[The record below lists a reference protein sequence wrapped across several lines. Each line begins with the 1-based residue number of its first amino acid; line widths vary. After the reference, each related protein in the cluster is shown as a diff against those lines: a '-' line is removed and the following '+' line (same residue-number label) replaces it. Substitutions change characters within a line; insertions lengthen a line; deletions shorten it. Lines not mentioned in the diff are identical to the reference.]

1 MSTPRQRV
9 RPSNSPMHNA
19 KAQAHREASLNA
31 LTGNTPRSPAST
43 TTMADSPVALGDMV
57 NVPGDMYGTVKFVG
71 PVRGKQGKFIGVEL
85 ASQFAARGKN
95 DDDVDGIR
103 YFDTDIPG
111 AGIFLP
117 VHRAEKRPSPARP
130 RPAHPGTPT
139 TPSHYRLDSYT
150 PPTAAMPKFSQSMG
164 PGARPPSPL
173 SKLKSRRPSLPRP
186 ESPFRKQPNLVPTPA
201 RNFSMSQRSA
211 VPPRFTSS
219 PAPPLTAT
227 PRAASRSAAPSRPYS
242 RTGSRAGTRTE
253 TQRPSTSSAASIA
266 RRSPSRQVAVD
277 QEGEVQK
284 LLAQLEEKDRQLQ
297 EQAGSLAEMEA
308 SLKEIQE
315 LIPADG
321 SERDAGGS
329 SDVYEL
335 RQAVHDRDDK
345 IQSLIDEFDAHRADF
360 RSTID
365 TLELA
370 SAETERVY
378 EAKIADLLAEIHELR
393 ELGHSREDVENVARQ
408 LKGLEELVAEL
419 EEGLEDARRGEAEAR
434 GEVEFLR
441 GEVERGRSE
450 LRREREKAAKALQGA
465 KEAEGQ
471 TSKDKDVELK
481 DDEIRGLKAI
491 IHSLSSGPDAS
502 PMARQ
507 SPASGRFADPEELKR
522 TQATVQQLEREKSE
536 LQGLID
542 RKAFREEELERA
554 VEQLRRAAEQ
564 ERDSIMNDEAAAEEM
579 PRQHLSKSPEAT
591 RSPTRYRS
599 PRKDE
604 QRVWCE
610 VCDTPGHDIM
620 TCPNVEGANGNGVH
634 DGPGSQAEHNEL
646 EEELSNHMR
655 HLNVS
660 APTKD
665 KYNDKLEA
673 PAPLSLRKTLSNNSN
688 NGTEK
693 SKETHD
699 APAVET
705 DADKWCALCERDGHL
720 AFDCP
725 DEQY

>member
-9 RPSNSPMHNA
+9 RPSNSPMHTTDA
-19 KAQAHREASLNA
+19 QRKAREASLNA
-31 LTGNTPRSPAST
+31 LTGNAPRSPGPTSN
-43 TTMADSPVALGDMV
+43 MADSSVALGDMV

-85 ASQFAARGKN
+85 ASEFAARGKN
-95 DDDVDGIR
+95 DGDVDGIR
-103 YFDTDIPG
+103 YFDTDMPG

-117 VHRAEKRPSPARP
+117 VHRAEKRQSPSRP
-130 RPAHPGTPT
+130 RPPYPGTPT

-150 PPTAAMPKFSQSMG
+150 PPTAAMPNFSQSMG

-219 PAPPLTAT
+219 PAPPLLTT

-242 RTGSRAGTRTE
+242 RTGSRVGNRGDS
-253 TQRPSTSSAASIA
+253 QRPSTSSAASIA

-277 QEGEVQK
+277 QDGEIQR
-284 LLAQLEEKDRQLQ
+284 LLAQIEEKDRQLQ
-297 EQAGSLAEMEA
+297 EQAGSLVEMEA
-308 SLKEIQE
+308 SLKEIQD

-321 SERDAGGS
+321 LDADES

-335 RQAVHDRDDK
+335 RQAIHDRDDK

-450 LRREREKAAKALQGA
+450 LRREREKAARALQGA
-465 KEAEGQ
+465 KDAEGQ
-471 TSKDKDVELK
+471 NPRDKDVELK

-491 IHSLSSGPDAS
+491 IHSLSSGPEAS

-507 SPASGRFADPEELKR
+507 SPAPGRFADPEELKN

-554 VEQLRRAAEQ
+554 VDQLRRAAEQ
-564 ERDSIMNDEAAAEEM
+564 ERDSIINTEAAAEEV
-579 PRQHLSKSPEAT
+579 PRHHLSRSPENV

-604 QRVWCE
+604 QRLWCDS
-610 VCDTPGHDIM
+610 CDSPGHDTR
-620 TCPNVEGANGNGVH
+620 TCPDAEGVDNHESNGGHEGQPKH
-634 DGPGSQAEHNEL
+634 DEPEPEH
-646 EEELSNHMR
+646 ELSQSMQG
-655 HLNVS
+655 LNVS
-660 APTKD
+660 APSRD
-665 KYNDKLEA
+665 RYNDKLEA

-688 NGTEK
+688 NNVAENTK
-693 SKETHD
+693 DSKDTSEMD
-699 APAVET
+699 N
-705 DADKWCALCERDGHL
+705 DKWCALCEKDGHL

>member
-1 MSTPRQRV
+1 
-9 RPSNSPMHNA
+9 MHSS

-43 TTMADSPVALGDMV
+43 ATMAEAPVALGDLV
-57 NVPGDMYGTVKFVG
+57 NVPGDMYGTVRFVG

-85 ASQFAARGKN
+85 ASEFAARGKN
-95 DDDVDGIR
+95 DGDVDGIR

-117 VHRAEKRPSPARP
+117 VHRAEKRQSPARP

-186 ESPFRKQPNLVPTPA
+186 ESPFRKQPNLAPTPA

-219 PAPPLTAT
+219 PAPPLTTT

-242 RTGSRAGTRTE
+242 RTGSRAGTRTD

-266 RRSPSRQVAVD
+266 RRSPSRQIVVD

-321 SERDAGGS
+321 NDRDAEGS
-329 SDVYEL
+329 SDIFEL

-378 EAKIADLLAEIHELR
+378 EAKIADLLAEIQELR

-408 LKGLEELVAEL
+408 LKGLEE
-419 EEGLEDARRGEAEAR
+419 
-434 GEVEFLR
+434 
-441 GEVERGRSE
+441 
-450 LRREREKAAKALQGA
+450 
-465 KEAEGQ
+465 
-471 TSKDKDVELK
+471 
-481 DDEIRGLKAI
+481 
-491 IHSLSSGPDAS
+491 
-502 PMARQ
+502 
-507 SPASGRFADPEELKR
+507 
-522 TQATVQQLEREKSE
+522 
-536 LQGLID
+536 
-542 RKAFREEELERA
+542 
-554 VEQLRRAAEQ
+554 
-564 ERDSIMNDEAAAEEM
+564 
-579 PRQHLSKSPEAT
+579 
-591 RSPTRYRS
+591 
-599 PRKDE
+599 
-604 QRVWCE
+604 
-610 VCDTPGHDIM
+610 
-620 TCPNVEGANGNGVH
+620 
-634 DGPGSQAEHNEL
+634 
-646 EEELSNHMR
+646 
-655 HLNVS
+655 
-660 APTKD
+660 
-665 KYNDKLEA
+665 
-673 PAPLSLRKTLSNNSN
+673 
-688 NGTEK
+688 
-693 SKETHD
+693 
-699 APAVET
+699 
-705 DADKWCALCERDGHL
+705 
-720 AFDCP
+720 
-725 DEQY
+725 

>member
-1 MSTPRQRV
+1 MED
-9 RPSNSPMHNA
+9 PS
-19 KAQAHREASLNA
+19 
-31 LTGNTPRSPAST
+31 
-43 TTMADSPVALGDMV
+43 VALGDMV

-71 PVRGKQGKFIGVEL
+71 SVRGKQGKFIGVEL
-85 ASQFAARGKN
+85 ASEFAARGKN
-95 DDDVDGIR
+95 DGDVDGTR

-117 VHRAEKRPSPARP
+117 VHRAEKRPSPVRSRSAY
-130 RPAHPGTPT
+130 PGTPT
-139 TPSHYRLDSYT
+139 TPSQYRLDSYT
-150 PPTAAMPKFSQSMG
+150 PPMAAMPKFSQSMG

-219 PAPPLTAT
+219 PAPPISTT

-242 RTGSRAGTRTE
+242 RTGSRVGNRAE

-266 RRSPSRQVAVD
+266 RRSPSRQVNVD
-277 QEGEVQK
+277 QDGEIQR
-284 LLAQLEEKDRQLQ
+284 LMAQLEEKDRQLQ
-297 EQAGSLAEMEA
+297 EQAGSLVEMES

-321 SERDAGGS
+321 SDAEGS
-329 SDVYEL
+329 SDVFEL
-335 RQAVHDRDDK
+335 RQAVHDREDK

-378 EAKIADLLAEIHELR
+378 EAKIADLLAEIQELR
-393 ELGHSREDVENVARQ
+393 ELSHSREDVENVARQ

-471 TSKDKDVELK
+471 TSRDKDVELK

-491 IHSLSSGPDAS
+491 IHSLSSGPEAS

-507 SPASGRFADPEELKR
+507 SSASARFADPEELKK
-522 TQATVQQLEREKSE
+522 TQATVQQLERERSE

-564 ERDSIMNDEAAAEEM
+564 ERKSIMNTEAAAEEM
-579 PRQHLSKSPEAT
+579 PRQRLSRSPEAT

-604 QRVWCE
+604 QRAWCE
-610 VCDTPGHDIM
+610 VCETSGHDSLN
-620 TCPNVEGANGNGVH
+620 CPNIEDTNGHEMNDSH
-634 DGPGSQAEHNEL
+634 ERQAEHDEPEDEL
-646 EEELSNHMR
+646 YSQMR
-655 HLNVS
+655 SLNVS
-660 APTKD
+660 APNKD

-673 PAPLSLRKTLSNNSN
+673 PAPLSLRKTLSNTSN
-688 NGTEK
+688 NGAEK
-693 SKETHD
+693 SKETQV
-699 APAVET
+699 APAAES
-705 DADKWCALCERDGHL
+705 DADKWCALCEKDGHL

>member
-1 MSTPRQRV
+1 
-9 RPSNSPMHNA
+9 
-19 KAQAHREASLNA
+19 
-31 LTGNTPRSPAST
+31 
-43 TTMADSPVALGDMV
+43 MAESSVALGDLV

-71 PVRGKQGKFIGVEL
+71 SVRGKQGKFIGVEL
-85 ASQFAARGKN
+85 AREFAARGKN
-95 DDDVDGIR
+95 DGDVDGIR

-117 VHRAEKRPSPARP
+117 VHRAEKRQSPARS
-130 RPAHPGTPT
+130 RPAYPGTPT
-139 TPSHYRLDSYT
+139 TPSQYRLDSYT
-150 PPTAAMPKFSQSMG
+150 PPVAAMPNFSQSMG

-219 PAPPLTAT
+219 PAPPLSLT

-242 RTGSRAGTRTE
+242 RTGSRVGNRTE

-266 RRSPSRQVAVD
+266 RRSPSRQVNVD
-277 QEGEVQK
+277 QDGEIQR
-284 LLAQLEEKDRQLQ
+284 LMAQLEEKDRQLQ
-297 EQAGSLAEMEA
+297 EQAGSLVEMES

-321 SERDAGGS
+321 DNGEGD

-335 RQAVHDRDDK
+335 RQAVHDREDK

-378 EAKIADLLAEIHELR
+378 EAKIADLLAEIQELR

-471 TSKDKDVELK
+471 TSRNKDVELK

-491 IHSLSSGPDAS
+491 IHSLSSGPEAS

-507 SPASGRFADPEELKR
+507 SSTSGRFADPEELKK

-554 VEQLRRAAEQ
+554 VDQLRRATEQ
-564 ERDSIMNDEAAAEEM
+564 ERDSIMNTEAAAEEM
-579 PRQHLSKSPEAT
+579 PRQHPSRSPEAT

-599 PRKDE
+599 SRKDE
-604 QRVWCE
+604 QRAWCE
-610 VCDTPGHDIM
+610 VCESSGHDSLS
-620 TCPNVEGANGNGVH
+620 CPETQDTNGH
-634 DGPGSQAEHNEL
+634 ERHSEHNES
-646 EEELSNHMR
+646 EDELSKHMR
-655 HLNVS
+655 NINVT
-660 APTKD
+660 APSKD
-665 KYNDKLEA
+665 RYNDKLEA
-673 PAPLSLRKTLSNNSN
+673 PAPLSLRKTLSNTSH
-688 NGTEK
+688 NGAEK
-693 SKETHD
+693 SREVQD
-699 APAVET
+699 VPAAET
-705 DADKWCALCERDGHL
+705 DADKWCALCEKDGHL

>member
-1 MSTPRQRV
+1 
-9 RPSNSPMHNA
+9 
-19 KAQAHREASLNA
+19 
-31 LTGNTPRSPAST
+31 
-43 TTMADSPVALGDMV
+43 MADSSVALGDMV
-57 NVPGDMYGTVKFVG
+57 NVPGDMYGIVKFVG

-85 ASQFAARGKN
+85 ASEFAARGKN
-95 DDDVDGIR
+95 DGDVDGIR

-117 VHRAEKRPSPARP
+117 VHRAEKRQSPARP

-139 TPSHYRLDSYT
+139 TPSQYRLDSYT

-211 VPPRFTSS
+211 VAPRFTSS
-219 PAPPLTAT
+219 PAPPLST

-266 RRSPSRQVAVD
+266 RRSPSRQVTVD
-277 QEGEVQK
+277 QDGEVQR

-297 EQAGSLAEMEA
+297 EQAGSLAEMEN

-321 SERDAGGS
+321 NGHDAEGS
-329 SDVYEL
+329 SDVFEL

-378 EAKIADLLAEIHELR
+378 ESKIADLLAEIQELR

-450 LRREREKAAKALQGA
+450 LRRERGKAAKALQGA

-471 TSKDKDVELK
+471 TSRDKDVELK

-491 IHSLSSGPDAS
+491 IHSLSSGPEAS

-507 SPASGRFADPEELKR
+507 SPASGRFADPDELKR

-554 VEQLRRAAEQ
+554 VEQLRQAAEQ
-564 ERDSIMNDEAAAEEM
+564 ERNSIMNTEVAAEEM
-579 PRQHLSKSPEAT
+579 PRQHLTRSPEAT

-599 PRKDE
+599 PRKDG
-604 QRVWCE
+604 QRTWCE
-610 VCDTPGHDIM
+610 VCDTPGHDIL
-620 TCPNVEGANGNGVH
+620 TCPNVEGANGNGEH
-634 DGPGSQAEHNEL
+634 DGPERQAVHDEL
-646 EEELSNHMR
+646 EDELSSHMQ

-665 KYNDKLEA
+665 KFSDKLEA

-699 APAVET
+699 APAAET
-705 DADKWCALCERDGHL
+705 DADKWCALCEKDGHL

>member
-9 RPSNSPMHNA
+9 RPSNSPMHTNE
-19 KAQAHREASLNA
+19 AHRKASLAA
-31 LTGNTPRSPAST
+31 LTGSTPRSPAHSS
-43 TTMADSPVALGDMV
+43 TMADSSIALGDTV

-85 ASQFAARGKN
+85 AGEFAARGKN
-95 DDDVDGIR
+95 DGDVDGIR

-117 VHRAEKRPSPARP
+117 VHRAEKRQSPARP

-139 TPSHYRLDSYT
+139 TPSQYRLDSYT
-150 PPTAAMPKFSQSMG
+150 PPAAAMPKFSQSMG

-219 PAPPLTAT
+219 PAPPLSTT

-242 RTGSRAGTRTE
+242 RTGSRVGHRSE

-266 RRSPSRQVAVD
+266 RRSPSRQVTVD
-277 QEGEVQK
+277 QDGEIQR

-297 EQAGSLAEMEA
+297 EQAASLTDMET

-321 SERDAGGS
+321 NEDSA
-329 SDVYEL
+329 DVYEL
-335 RQAVHDRDDK
+335 RQAVHDREDK

-378 EAKIADLLAEIHELR
+378 EAKIADLLAEIQELR

-471 TSKDKDVELK
+471 TSRDKDVELK

-491 IHSLSSGPDAS
+491 IHSLSSGPEAS

-507 SPASGRFADPEELKR
+507 SPASGRFADPEELKK

-564 ERDSIMNDEAAAEEM
+564 ERNSIMNTEAAAEEM
-579 PRQHLSKSPEAT
+579 PRQHLSRSPEAV

-599 PRKDE
+599 PQKDE
-604 QRVWCE
+604 QRAWCE
-610 VCDTPGHDIM
+610 VCDTPGHDIL
-620 TCPNVEGANGNGVH
+620 TCPNVEGANGHKTSNGH
-634 DGPGSQAEHNEL
+634 EHEV
-646 EEELSNHMR
+646 EHTEPEDELSSHMR
-655 HLNVS
+655 NLNVS
-660 APTKD
+660 SSTKD
-665 KYNDKLEA
+665 RYNDKLDA
-673 PAPLSLRKTLSNNSN
+673 PAPLSLRKSSSNNSN
-688 NGTEK
+688 NAEK
-693 SKETHD
+693 SKENHD
-699 APAVET
+699 APAAET
-705 DADKWCALCERDGHL
+705 DADKWCALCEKDGHL

>member
-1 MSTPRQRV
+1 
-9 RPSNSPMHNA
+9 
-19 KAQAHREASLNA
+19 
-31 LTGNTPRSPAST
+31 
-43 TTMADSPVALGDMV
+43 MADSSVALGDMV

-71 PVRGKQGKFIGVEL
+71 SVRGKQGNFIGVEL
-85 ASQFAARGKN
+85 AREFAARGKN
-95 DDDVDGIR
+95 DGDVDGIR

-117 VHRAEKRPSPARP
+117 IHRAEKRQSPVRS
-130 RPAHPGTPT
+130 RPAYPGTPT
-139 TPSHYRLDSYT
+139 TPSQYRMETYT
-150 PPTAAMPKFSQSMG
+150 PPIAAMPKFSQSMG

-211 VPPRFTSS
+211 VPPRFASS
-219 PAPPLTAT
+219 PAPPLSTT
-227 PRAASRSAAPSRPYS
+227 PRAASRSAAPSGPYS
-242 RTGSRAGTRTE
+242 RTGSRVGNRSE

-266 RRSPSRQVAVD
+266 RRSPSRQVNVD
-277 QEGEVQK
+277 QDGEIQR
-284 LLAQLEEKDRQLQ
+284 LMAQLEEKDRQLQ
-297 EQAGSLAEMEA
+297 EQAGSLVEMES

-321 SERDAGGS
+321 DDAEGNP
-329 SDVYEL
+329 DVFEL
-335 RQAVHDRDDK
+335 RQAVHDREDK

-378 EAKIADLLAEIHELR
+378 EAKIADLLAEIQELR
-393 ELGHSREDVENVARQ
+393 ELSHSREDVENVARQ

-471 TSKDKDVELK
+471 TSRDKDVELK

-491 IHSLSSGPDAS
+491 IHSLSSGPESS

-507 SPASGRFADPEELKR
+507 SSTSGRFADPEELKK

-554 VEQLRRAAEQ
+554 VDQLRHAAVQ
-564 ERDSIMNDEAAAEEM
+564 ERESIMNTEATNEEM
-579 PRQHLSKSPEAT
+579 PRQHLSRSPEAT

-599 PRKDE
+599 PQKDE
-604 QRVWCE
+604 QRAWCE
-610 VCDTPGHDIM
+610 VCEISGHDIS
-620 TCPNVEGANGNGVH
+620 TCPNAQDTNGH
-634 DGPGSQAEHNEL
+634 EYQSEHHES
-646 EEELSNHMR
+646 EDELSSHMR
-655 HLNVS
+655 SLNVS
-660 APTKD
+660 APSQE

-673 PAPLSLRKTLSNNSN
+673 PAPLSLRKTSSNISN
-688 NGTEK
+688 NGAEK
-693 SKETHD
+693 SREIQE
-699 APAVET
+699 APAAET
-705 DADKWCALCERDGHL
+705 DADKWCALCEKDGHL

>member
-1 MSTPRQRV
+1 
-9 RPSNSPMHNA
+9 MHTTD
-19 KAQAHREASLNA
+19 AHRKASFNA
-31 LTGNTPRSPAST
+31 LTGNTTRSPALTST
-43 TTMADSPVALGDMV
+43 MEDPSVALGDMV

-71 PVRGKQGKFIGVEL
+71 SVRGKQGKFIGVEL
-85 ASQFAARGKN
+85 ASEFAARGKN
-95 DDDVDGIR
+95 DGDVDGTR

-117 VHRAEKRPSPARP
+117 VHRAEKRPSPVRSRSAY
-130 RPAHPGTPT
+130 PGTPT
-139 TPSHYRLDSYT
+139 TPSQYRLDSYT
-150 PPTAAMPKFSQSMG
+150 PPMAAMPKFSQSMG

-219 PAPPLTAT
+219 PAPPISTT

-242 RTGSRAGTRTE
+242 RTGSRVGNRAE

-266 RRSPSRQVAVD
+266 RRSPSRQVNVD
-277 QEGEVQK
+277 QDGEIQR
-284 LLAQLEEKDRQLQ
+284 LMAQLEEKDRQLQ
-297 EQAGSLAEMEA
+297 EQAGSLVEMES

-321 SERDAGGS
+321 SDAEGS
-329 SDVYEL
+329 SDVFEL
-335 RQAVHDRDDK
+335 RQAVHDREDK

-378 EAKIADLLAEIHELR
+378 EAKIADLLAEIQELR
-393 ELGHSREDVENVARQ
+393 ELSHSREDVENVARQ

-471 TSKDKDVELK
+471 TSRDKDVELK

-491 IHSLSSGPDAS
+491 IHSLSSGPEAS

-507 SPASGRFADPEELKR
+507 SSASARFADPEELKK
-522 TQATVQQLEREKSE
+522 TQATVQQLERERSE

-564 ERDSIMNDEAAAEEM
+564 ERKSIMNT
-579 PRQHLSKSPEAT
+579 PEAT

-604 QRVWCE
+604 QRAWCE
-610 VCDTPGHDIM
+610 VCETSGHDSLN
-620 TCPNVEGANGNGVH
+620 CPNIEDTNGHEMNDSH
-634 DGPGSQAEHNEL
+634 ERQAEHDEPEDEL
-646 EEELSNHMR
+646 YSQMR
-655 HLNVS
+655 SLNVS
-660 APTKD
+660 APNKD

-673 PAPLSLRKTLSNNSN
+673 PAPLSLRKTLSNTSN
-688 NGTEK
+688 NGAEK
-693 SKETHD
+693 SKETQV
-699 APAVET
+699 APAAES
-705 DADKWCALCERDGHL
+705 DADKWCALCEKDGHL

>member
-1 MSTPRQRV
+1 
-9 RPSNSPMHNA
+9 MHSS

-43 TTMADSPVALGDMV
+43 ATMAEAPVALGDLV
-57 NVPGDMYGTVKFVG
+57 NVPGDMYGTVRFVG

-85 ASQFAARGKN
+85 ASEFAARGKN
-95 DDDVDGIR
+95 DGDVDGIR

-117 VHRAEKRPSPARP
+117 VHRAEKRQSPARP

-186 ESPFRKQPNLVPTPA
+186 ESPFRKQPNLAPTPA

-219 PAPPLTAT
+219 PAPPLTTT

-242 RTGSRAGTRTE
+242 RTGSRAGTRTD

-266 RRSPSRQVAVD
+266 RRSPSRQIVVD

-321 SERDAGGS
+321 NDRDAEGS
-329 SDVYEL
+329 SDIFEL

-378 EAKIADLLAEIHELR
+378 EAKIADLLAEIQELR
-393 ELGHSREDVENVARQ
+393 ELGHSREDVENVVRQ

-465 KEAEGQ
+465 KDAEGQ
-471 TSKDKDVELK
+471 TSRDKDVELK

-564 ERDSIMNDEAAAEEM
+564 ERDSIMNTEAAAEGM
-579 PRQHLSKSPEAT
+579 SRQHLSKSPEAT

-604 QRVWCE
+604 QRTRCE
-610 VCDTPGHDIM
+610 VCDTPGHDIL

-634 DGPGSQAEHNEL
+634 NGPDRETEHNEL
-646 EEELSNHMR
+646 EDELSNHMR

-688 NGTEK
+688 NGAEQ
-693 SKETHD
+693 SKEPHD
-699 APAVET
+699 APTAAI
-705 DADKWCALCERDGHL
+705 DADKWCALCEKDGHL

>member
-9 RPSNSPMHNA
+9 RPSNSPMHNNDA
-19 KAQAHREASLNA
+19 HRKAREASLNA
-31 LTGNTPRSPAST
+31 LTGNTTSSPGLSS
-43 TTMADSPVALGDMV
+43 TMADSSVALGDMV

-85 ASQFAARGKN
+85 AGEFAARGKN
-95 DDDVDGIR
+95 DGDVDGIR
-103 YFDTDIPG
+103 YFDTDVPG

-117 VHRAEKRPSPARP
+117 VHRAEKRQSPARS
-130 RPAHPGTPT
+130 RPAYPGTPS
-139 TPSHYRLDSYT
+139 TPSQYRLDSYT

-219 PAPPLTAT
+219 PAPPLSTT

-242 RTGSRAGTRTE
+242 RTGSRVGN
-253 TQRPSTSSAASIA
+253 RPSTSSAASIA
-266 RRSPSRQVAVD
+266 RRSPSRQVTVD
-277 QEGEVQK
+277 QDGEVQR

-297 EQAGSLAEMEA
+297 EQAGSLVEMEA

-315 LIPADG
+315 LIPGDD
-321 SERDAGGS
+321 EDT
-329 SDVYEL
+329 SDVFEL
-335 RQAVHDRDDK
+335 RQAVHDREDK

-378 EAKIADLLAEIHELR
+378 EAKIADLLAEIQELR

-465 KEAEGQ
+465 KEAEG
-471 TSKDKDVELK
+471 SGSRDKDVELK

-491 IHSLSSGPDAS
+491 IHSLSSGPESS

-507 SPASGRFADPEELKR
+507 SPASGRFADPEELKK

-542 RKAFREEELERA
+542 RKAYREEELERA

-564 ERDSIMNDEAAAEEM
+564 ERDSIMNTEAAAEEM
-579 PRQHLSKSPEAT
+579 PRHHLTRSPEAV

-599 PRKDE
+599 SREDDG
-604 QRVWCE
+604 QQ
-610 VCDTPGHDIM
+610 T
-620 TCPNVEGANGNGVH
+620 NGSH
-634 DGPGSQAEHNEL
+634 EAHAEHAES
-646 EEELSNHMR
+646 EDELSRRMR
-655 HLNVS
+655 GLDVS
-660 APTKD
+660 TSSRD
-665 KYNDKLEA
+665 RYNDKLEA
-673 PAPLSLRKTLSNNSN
+673 PAPLSLRKTLSNTSYNDV
-688 NGTEK
+688 TEK
-693 SKETHD
+693 PTETPTAHVAEAD
-699 APAVET
+699 T
-705 DADKWCALCERDGHL
+705 DKWCALCEKDGHL

>member
-1 MSTPRQRV
+1 
-9 RPSNSPMHNA
+9 
-19 KAQAHREASLNA
+19 
-31 LTGNTPRSPAST
+31 
-43 TTMADSPVALGDMV
+43 MADSSVALGDMV

-71 PVRGKQGKFIGVEL
+71 SVRGKQGNFIGVEL
-85 ASQFAARGKN
+85 AREFAARGKN
-95 DDDVDGIR
+95 DGDVDGIR

-117 VHRAEKRPSPARP
+117 VHRAEKRQSPARS
-130 RPAHPGTPT
+130 RPAYPGTPT
-139 TPSHYRLDSYT
+139 TPSQYRMDSYT
-150 PPTAAMPKFSQSMG
+150 PPIAAMPKFSQSMG

-211 VPPRFTSS
+211 VPPRFASS
-219 PAPPLTAT
+219 PAPPLSTT
-227 PRAASRSAAPSRPYS
+227 PRAASRSAAPSGPYS
-242 RTGSRAGTRTE
+242 RTGSRVGNRSE

-266 RRSPSRQVAVD
+266 RRSPSRQVNLD
-277 QEGEVQK
+277 QDGEIQR
-284 LLAQLEEKDRQLQ
+284 LMAQLEEKDRQLQ
-297 EQAGSLAEMEA
+297 EQAGSLVEMES

-321 SERDAGGS
+321 DDAEGNP
-329 SDVYEL
+329 DVFEL
-335 RQAVHDRDDK
+335 RQAVHDREDK

-378 EAKIADLLAEIHELR
+378 EAKIADLLAEIQELR
-393 ELGHSREDVENVARQ
+393 ELSHSREDVENVARQ

-471 TSKDKDVELK
+471 TSRDKDVELK

-491 IHSLSSGPDAS
+491 IHSLSSGPEAS

-507 SPASGRFADPEELKR
+507 SSSSGRFADPEELKK

-554 VEQLRRAAEQ
+554 VDQLRHAAVQ
-564 ERDSIMNDEAAAEEM
+564 ERESIMNTEATAEEM
-579 PRQHLSKSPEAT
+579 PRQHLSRSPEVT

-599 PRKDE
+599 PQKDE
-604 QRVWCE
+604 QRAWCE
-610 VCDTPGHDIM
+610 VCETSGHDIS
-620 TCPNVEGANGNGVH
+620 TCPNAQDTNGHEYQSEH
-634 DGPGSQAEHNEL
+634 DESED
-646 EEELSNHMR
+646 ELSSHMR
-655 HLNVS
+655 SLNVS
-660 APTKD
+660 APSKD

-673 PAPLSLRKTLSNNSN
+673 PAPLSLRKTSSNASN
-688 NGTEK
+688 NGAEK
-693 SKETHD
+693 SREIQE
-699 APAVET
+699 APAAET
-705 DADKWCALCERDGHL
+705 DADKWCALCEKDGHL

>member
-9 RPSNSPMHNA
+9 RPSNSPMHNNDA
-19 KAQAHREASLNA
+19 HRKAREASLNA
-31 LTGNTPRSPAST
+31 LTGNTTSSPGLSS
-43 TTMADSPVALGDMV
+43 TMADSSVALGDMV

-85 ASQFAARGKN
+85 AGEFAARGKN
-95 DDDVDGIR
+95 DGDVDGIR

-117 VHRAEKRPSPARP
+117 VHRAEKRQSPARS
-130 RPAHPGTPT
+130 RPAYPGTPT
-139 TPSHYRLDSYT
+139 
-150 PPTAAMPKFSQSMG
+150 AMPKFSQSMG

-201 RNFSMSQRSA
+201 RNFSMSQ
-211 VPPRFTSS
+211 
-219 PAPPLTAT
+219 
-227 PRAASRSAAPSRPYS
+227 SRSAAPSRPYS
-242 RTGSRAGTRTE
+242 RTGSRVGN
-253 TQRPSTSSAASIA
+253 RPSTSSAASIA
-266 RRSPSRQVAVD
+266 RRSPSRQVTVD
-277 QEGEVQK
+277 QDGE
-284 LLAQLEEKDRQLQ
+284 
-297 EQAGSLAEMEA
+297 AGSLVEMEA

-315 LIPADG
+315 LIPGDD
-321 SERDAGGS
+321 EDT
-329 SDVYEL
+329 SDVFEL
-335 RQAVHDRDDK
+335 HK

-378 EAKIADLLAEIHELR
+378 EAKIADLLAEIQELR

-408 LKGLEELVAEL
+408 LKGLEEL
-419 EEGLEDARRGEAEAR
+419 
-434 GEVEFLR
+434 
-441 GEVERGRSE
+441 
-450 LRREREKAAKALQGA
+450 KAAKALQGA
-465 KEAEGQ
+465 KEAEG
-471 TSKDKDVELK
+471 SGSRDKDVELK

-491 IHSLSSGPDAS
+491 IHSLSSGPESS

-507 SPASGRFADPEELKR
+507 SPASGRFADPEELKK

-542 RKAFREEELERA
+542 RKAYREEELERA

-564 ERDSIMNDEAAAEEM
+564 ERDSIMNTEAAAEEM
-579 PRQHLSKSPEAT
+579 PRHHLTRSPEAV

-599 PRKDE
+599 SREDDG
-604 QRVWCE
+604 QQ
-610 VCDTPGHDIM
+610 T
-620 TCPNVEGANGNGVH
+620 NGSH
-634 DGPGSQAEHNEL
+634 EAHAEHAES
-646 EEELSNHMR
+646 EDELSRRMR
-655 HLNVS
+655 GLDVS
-660 APTKD
+660 TSSRD
-665 KYNDKLEA
+665 RYNDKLEA
-673 PAPLSLRKTLSNNSN
+673 PAPLSLRKTLSNTSYNDV
-688 NGTEK
+688 TEK
-693 SKETHD
+693 PTETPTAHVAEAD
-699 APAVET
+699 T
-705 DADKWCALCERDGHL
+705 DKWCALCEKDGHL

>member
-1 MSTPRQRV
+1 MED
-9 RPSNSPMHNA
+9 PS
-19 KAQAHREASLNA
+19 
-31 LTGNTPRSPAST
+31 
-43 TTMADSPVALGDMV
+43 VALGDMV

-71 PVRGKQGKFIGVEL
+71 SVRGKQGKFIGVEL
-85 ASQFAARGKN
+85 ASEFAARGKN
-95 DDDVDGIR
+95 DGDVDGTR

-117 VHRAEKRPSPARP
+117 VHRAEKRPSPVRSRSAY
-130 RPAHPGTPT
+130 PGTPT
-139 TPSHYRLDSYT
+139 TPSQYRLDSYT
-150 PPTAAMPKFSQSMG
+150 PPMAAMPKFSQSMG

-219 PAPPLTAT
+219 PAPPISTT

-242 RTGSRAGTRTE
+242 RTGSRVGNRAE

-266 RRSPSRQVAVD
+266 RRSPSRQVNVD
-277 QEGEVQK
+277 QDGEIQR
-284 LLAQLEEKDRQLQ
+284 LMAQLEEKDRQLQ
-297 EQAGSLAEMEA
+297 EQAGSLVEMES

-321 SERDAGGS
+321 SDAGGS
-329 SDVYEL
+329 SDVFEL
-335 RQAVHDRDDK
+335 RQAVHDREDK

-378 EAKIADLLAEIHELR
+378 EAKIADLLAEIQELR
-393 ELGHSREDVENVARQ
+393 ELSHSREDVENVARQ

-471 TSKDKDVELK
+471 TSRDKDVELK

-491 IHSLSSGPDAS
+491 IHSLSSGPEAS

-507 SPASGRFADPEELKR
+507 SSASGRFADPEELKK

-564 ERDSIMNDEAAAEEM
+564 ERNSIMNTEAAAEEM
-579 PRQHLSKSPEAT
+579 PRQHLSRSPEAT

-604 QRVWCE
+604 QRAWCE
-610 VCDTPGHDIM
+610 VCETPGHDSLN
-620 TCPNVEGANGNGVH
+620 CPNVEDTNGHEMNHSHEG
-634 DGPGSQAEHNEL
+634 QAEHDEPEDEL
-646 EEELSNHMR
+646 YSQMR
-655 HLNVS
+655 SLNVS
-660 APTKD
+660 APSKD

-673 PAPLSLRKTLSNNSN
+673 PAPLSLRKTLRKTLSNTSH
-688 NGTEK
+688 NGAEK
-693 SKETHD
+693 SKEPQV
-699 APAVET
+699 APAAES
-705 DADKWCALCERDGHL
+705 DADKWCALCEKDGHL

>member
-1 MSTPRQRV
+1 
-9 RPSNSPMHNA
+9 
-19 KAQAHREASLNA
+19 
-31 LTGNTPRSPAST
+31 
-43 TTMADSPVALGDMV
+43 MADSPVALGDMV

-85 ASQFAARGKN
+85 ASEFAARGKN
-95 DDDVDGIR
+95 DGDVDGVR

-219 PAPPLTAT
+219 PAPPLST

-277 QEGEVQK
+277 QDGEVQR

-297 EQAGSLAEMEA
+297 EQAGSLAEMET

-315 LIPADG
+315 LIPADSNG
-321 SERDAGGS
+321 HDAEGS
-329 SDVYEL
+329 SDVFEL
-335 RQAVHDRDDK
+335 RQAIHDRDDK

-378 EAKIADLLAEIHELR
+378 EAKIADLLAEIQELR

-471 TSKDKDVELK
+471 TSRDKDVELK

-507 SPASGRFADPEELKR
+507 SPAPGRFADQEELKK
-522 TQATVQQLEREKSE
+522 TQAIVQQLEREKSE

-564 ERDSIMNDEAAAEEM
+564 ERDSIMNTEAAADEL
-579 PRQHLSKSPEAT
+579 PRQHLSRSPEAT

-604 QRVWCE
+604 HRTWCE
-610 VCDTPGHDIM
+610 VCDTAGHDM
-620 TCPNVEGANGNGVH
+620 LSCPNVEGGANGNATNNGL
-634 DGPGSQAEHNEL
+634 DRQAEHNEL
-646 EEELSNHMR
+646 EDELSSHMQS
-655 HLNVS
+655 LNVS
-660 APTKD
+660 APTKT
-665 KYNDKLEA
+665 KFSDKLEA
-673 PAPLSLRKTLSNNSN
+673 PPPLSLRKTLSNNSS
-688 NGTEK
+688 NGPEK
-693 SKETHD
+693 SKETHA
-699 APAVET
+699 APPAET
-705 DADKWCALCERDGHL
+705 DADKWCALCEKDGHL

>member
-9 RPSNSPMHNA
+9 RPSNSPMHTNE
-19 KAQAHREASLNA
+19 AHRKASLAA
-31 LTGNTPRSPAST
+31 LTGNTPGSPAHT
-43 TTMADSPVALGDMV
+43 PTMADSSIALGDMV

-85 ASQFAARGKN
+85 ASEFAARGKN
-95 DDDVDGIR
+95 DGDVDGIR

-117 VHRAEKRPSPARP
+117 VHRAEKRQSPARP

-139 TPSHYRLDSYT
+139 TPSHYRLDTYT
-150 PPTAAMPKFSQSMG
+150 PPAAAMPKFSQSMG

-219 PAPPLTAT
+219 PAPPLSTT
-227 PRAASRSAAPSRPYS
+227 PRAASRSAVPSRPYS
-242 RTGSRAGTRTE
+242 RTGSRVGNRSD

-266 RRSPSRQVAVD
+266 RRSPSRQVTVD
-277 QEGEVQK
+277 QDGEVQR

-297 EQAGSLAEMEA
+297 EQAGSLAEMET
-308 SLKEIQE
+308 SLKEIQD

-321 SERDAGGS
+321 NDEDSA
-329 SDVYEL
+329 DVFEL
-335 RQAVHDRDDK
+335 RQAVHDREDK

-378 EAKIADLLAEIHELR
+378 EAKIADLLAEIQELR

-471 TSKDKDVELK
+471 TSRDKDVELK

-491 IHSLSSGPDAS
+491 IHSLSSGPEAS

-507 SPASGRFADPEELKR
+507 SPASGRFADPEELKK

-564 ERDSIMNDEAAAEEM
+564 ERDSIMNTEAAAEEM
-579 PRQHLSKSPEAT
+579 PRQHLSKSPEAV

-604 QRVWCE
+604 QRTWCE
-610 VCDTPGHDIM
+610 VCDTPGHDIL
-620 TCPNVEGANGNGVH
+620 TCPNVEGANDHEMNNGH
-634 DGPGSQAEHNEL
+634 EHQAEHNES
-646 EEELSNHMR
+646 EDELSSHVRN
-655 HLNVS
+655 LNVS
-660 APTKD
+660 ASTKD
-665 KYNDKLEA
+665 RYNDKLDA

-688 NGTEK
+688 NAEK
-693 SKETHD
+693 SKETHN
-699 APAVET
+699 APAAET
-705 DADKWCALCERDGHL
+705 DADKWCALCEKDGHL

>member
-1 MSTPRQRV
+1 
-9 RPSNSPMHNA
+9 
-19 KAQAHREASLNA
+19 
-31 LTGNTPRSPAST
+31 
-43 TTMADSPVALGDMV
+43 MAESSVALGDLV

-71 PVRGKQGKFIGVEL
+71 SVRGKQGKFIGVEL
-85 ASQFAARGKN
+85 AREFAARGKN
-95 DDDVDGIR
+95 DGDVDGIR

-117 VHRAEKRPSPARP
+117 VHRAEKRQSPARS
-130 RPAHPGTPT
+130 RPAYPGTPT
-139 TPSHYRLDSYT
+139 TPSQYRLDSYT
-150 PPTAAMPKFSQSMG
+150 PPIAAMPNFSQSMG

-219 PAPPLTAT
+219 PAPPLSLT

-242 RTGSRAGTRTE
+242 RTGSRVGNRTE

-266 RRSPSRQVAVD
+266 RRSPSRQVNVD
-277 QEGEVQK
+277 QDGEIQR
-284 LLAQLEEKDRQLQ
+284 LMAQLEEKDRQLQ
-297 EQAGSLAEMEA
+297 EQAGSLVEMES

-321 SERDAGGS
+321 DDGEGNP
-329 SDVYEL
+329 DVYEL
-335 RQAVHDRDDK
+335 RQAVHDREDK

-378 EAKIADLLAEIHELR
+378 EAKIADLLAEIQELR

-471 TSKDKDVELK
+471 TSRNKDVELK

-491 IHSLSSGPDAS
+491 IHSLSSGPEAS
-502 PMARQ
+502 PMVRQ
-507 SPASGRFADPEELKR
+507 SSKSGRFADPEELRK

-554 VEQLRRAAEQ
+554 VDQLRRATEQ
-564 ERDSIMNDEAAAEEM
+564 ERDSIMNTEAASEEM
-579 PRQHLSKSPEAT
+579 PHQHPSRSPEST

-599 PRKDE
+599 SRKDE
-604 QRVWCE
+604 QRAWCE
-610 VCDTPGHDIM
+610 VCETSGHDSLI
-620 TCPNVEGANGNGVH
+620 CPDAHDTNGHERQPEH
-634 DGPGSQAEHNEL
+634 DESED
-646 EEELSNHMR
+646 ELSNHMR
-655 HLNVS
+655 NMNVS
-660 APTKD
+660 APNKD
-665 KYNDKLEA
+665 RYNDKLEA
-673 PAPLSLRKTLSNNSN
+673 PAPLSLKKTLSNTSN
-688 NGTEK
+688 NGVEK
-693 SKETHD
+693 SREIQH
-699 APAVET
+699 APAAET
-705 DADKWCALCERDGHL
+705 DADKWCALCEKDGHL